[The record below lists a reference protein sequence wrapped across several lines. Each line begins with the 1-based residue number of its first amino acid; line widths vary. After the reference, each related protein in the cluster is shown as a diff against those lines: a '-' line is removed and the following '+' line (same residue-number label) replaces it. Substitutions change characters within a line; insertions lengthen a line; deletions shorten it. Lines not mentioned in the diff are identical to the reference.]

1 MAHKIVQGID
11 RVAATQARTIWHA
24 DETLGV
30 SLRDFT
36 MTDPESTLLEMAG
49 YVWPTDADNDV
60 ARTVGLVTADG
71 LPIGTHVA
79 TVSRTGRVLGVVGS
93 DYNPVP
99 FKVILTDWLYAL
111 ALAGAA
117 PETLGTCDEGRNMF
131 ASVLVADEFRVP
143 GDEHETRP
151 YFNLVSNHTGQGGIK
166 GSFATF
172 RPVCFNTASMFGEQH
187 DKGAHKVRDAWVLVK
202 HTRSA
207 SQSIKDAVQ
216 WIVDG
221 RARAE
226 SERDLLAR
234 MANVTVDKVGLQ
246 GFVDRYISQGDTP
259 KAEARREGER
269 EKFLAAMR
277 AADLGAHA
285 LTSRGITAY
294 GLFQAVTNFEDWRS
308 TVRRTDDTPVATRRA
323 FRAFMGEREPEKQT
337 ARQHILELAGI

>member
-36 MTDPESTLLEMAG
+36 LTDPESTLLEMAG
-49 YVWPTDADNDV
+49 YVWPVDADNDV
-60 ARTVGLVTADG
+60 ARTVGLQTADG
-71 LPIGTHVA
+71 ITIPSHVA

-131 ASVLVADEFRVP
+131 ASVLVADAFRVP

-166 GSFATF
+166 GAFATF
-172 RPVCFNTASMFGEQH
+172 RPVCFNTASMFGEIH

-207 SQSIKDAVQ
+207 TRSIKEAVA

-221 RARAE
+221 RKRAQE
-226 SERDLLAR
+226 EQELLAR
-234 MANVTVDKVGLQ
+234 MAGVTVSQANVGN
-246 GFVDRYISQGDTP
+246 FVERYISLGDTP
-259 KAEARREGER
+259 KAEARRSGER
-269 EKFLAAMR
+269 DKFFAAMG

-285 LTSRGITAY
+285 LTRQGITAY
-294 GLFQAVTNFEDWRS
+294 GLFQAVTNFEDWQS